1 LVEHQDLL
9 IAAVL
14 GALRKRYENRDACP
28 AEPQRNFPRAKIA
41 TRYGATGG
49 QVDQAPK
56 PSKPGREGNALMQNA
71 IAAEASR
78 TVNEGKTE
86 W

>member
-1 LVEHQDLL
+1 M
-9 IAAVL
+9 
-14 GALRKRYENRDACP
+14 
-28 AEPQRNFPRAKIA
+28 A
-41 TRYGATGG
+41 TRCGATGG